1 MKTTIR
7 LFALIPILLLQACTI
22 AHFNLRDELN
32 HPEPQ
37 NKRIRT
43 ITYHVSVKA
52 CSVFNTRIR
61 ECTDSDLE
69 CIRARYCKA
78 TQEVFDRAT
87 ISATC
92 VTNVENASFL
102 IDINMA
108 PFRGALEQ
116 EYCTGLTFGLIPSWG
131 TRSNE
136 CVYTFENIGAKPSHS
151 YHLDQ
156 ISYNHLLLFPA
167 FWVNL
172 LTLDE
177 SRFYKRALN
186 NYLLST
192 VPAREKSLDK

>member
-108 PFRGALEQ
+108 PFRGDLEQ

-136 CVYTFENIGAKPSHS
+136 CVYT
-151 YHLDQ
+151 L
-156 ISYNHLLLFPA
+156 SYNHLLLFPA